1 MVLVG
6 WQVDQAVAPGG
17 QVMDVIQLFLA
28 RHVLMHTRVDGLT
41 EGLTDEQVRGHVHPA
56 ANPLAW
62 LLWHIARSEDTS
74 VNLVVATE
82 PQVLDAAWARRLRVA
97 RRDIGEGM
105 TMAEVDQLC
114 ETIDLGALSAYWA
127 TVGERTAAVVSAL
140 TPGALDTVISPKE
153 FERAIVDEGMLSG
166 PLVSRVRELWAGM
179 TRGRFLMYLPFTHN
193 YEHIGQADLLRGLLA
208 RPGPF

>member
-1 MVLVG
+1 
-6 WQVDQAVAPGG
+6 
-17 QVMDVIQLFLA
+17 MDVTQMFLA
-28 RHVLMHTRVDGLT
+28 RHGLMHTRVDGLT
-41 EGLTDEQVRGHVHPA
+41 EGLTEEQVRGHVHPA

-62 LLWHIARSEDTS
+62 LLWHIARSEDAS
-74 VNLVVATE
+74 VNLLVAAG
-82 PQVLDAAWARRLRVA
+82 PQVLDDAWARRLKVA

-114 ETIDLGALSAYWA
+114 ETIDLGALPPYWA
-127 TVGERTAAVVSAL
+127 AVGERTASVMSAL
-140 TPGALDTVISPKE
+140 ASSALDTVISPKE

-166 PLVSRVRELWAGM
+166 PHVSRIQELWAGM

-208 RPGPF
+208 QRGAF

>member
-1 MVLVG
+1 
-6 WQVDQAVAPGG
+6 
-17 QVMDVIQLFLA
+17 MDVTQMFLA
-28 RHVLMHTRVDGLT
+28 RHGLMHTRVDGLT

-62 LLWHIARSEDTS
+62 LLWHIARSEDAS
-74 VNLVVATE
+74 VNLLVAAG
-82 PQVLDAAWARRLRVA
+82 PQVLDDTWARRLKVA

-114 ETIDLGALSAYWA
+114 ETIDLGALPAYWA
-127 TVGERTAAVVSAL
+127 AVGERTAAVVSAL
-140 TPGALDTVISPKE
+140 APGALDTVISPKE
-153 FERAIVDEGMLSG
+153 FERAILDEVMLSG
-166 PLVSRVRELWAGM
+166 PLVSRVQELWAGM

-208 RPGPF
+208 RPGLF